1 MTRCVDHSVWVN
13 GEKLQWSEVGLWT
26 HTHRGDLRRLRHW
39 KDVRDVELAALE
51 DGTVWNHRVVKLERD
66 AGREQAAATLRAG
79 AGVSYLDDR
88 AARGKRPAMPVGIDG
103 EFLTH
108 VDVIGDLHG
117 CRFTL
122 RELATSLG
130 YDEQWRHSEGR
141 RLVLLGDFA
150 DKNLVPQHNAET
162 VRLVCSLLAT
172 GRAVAVMGNH
182 DRKLLRSVRAV
193 REAVTALERHAKNPK
208 FREQPKLS
216 ESVYQALRN
225 DGVTSEEAVRHG
237 LRAAAAWMRANSP
250 RSGIDLTLRD
260 IAEARDAESLCQMV
274 QEVYGTLEHQ
284 LLLDGGTVIAVHA
297 AARRDLVGAKTRK
310 AREYSMFG
318 DLAPGDGVL
327 PERRDWTAKWDDE
340 RVVVYG
346 HEIQS
351 DGVRVS
357 GVRQNAFGLDTGA
370 YEAGA
375 VDGFRGL
382 SALRWPEQQVV
393 GVVTSPGDVLRGEE
407 LARRFRDAVVQA
419 STRSVVTKTTDHS
432 VREALCRPEV
442 RALADTLEDRGVAA
456 WVRRSSFSQEELE
469 VLVCASDAVVAGVV
483 ADVAADAVAGGIA
496 GVAAAPSSAKLR
508 VTALGECSVI
518 EDAWLGE
525 VVNVERSAVSL
536 WGDEVGGAE
545 NEVRVIGDARIA
557 LRNDP
562 TLAVRLLE
570 SSAVAGIP
578 LSKEVVFHLRTMA
591 PGLGVGPETVAELA
605 VGLAEPARRRLVR
618 LANLLGITAPA
629 E

>member
-1 MTRCVDHSVWVN
+1 MARCVDNSVRVN
-13 GEKLQWSEVGLWT
+13 GEKYRWSEIGLWT
-26 HTHRGDLRRLRHW
+26 RTHRGELKRLRHW

-51 DGTVWNHRVVKLERD
+51 DGTVWNHRVVRVAKET
-66 AGREQAAATLRAG
+66 AGAHAAELLRAG
-79 AGVSYLDDR
+79 SGVSYLDDR
-88 AARGKRPAMPVGIDG
+88 AARGKRPAMPVGING

-130 YDEQWRHSEGR
+130 YDEQWRHRDGR

-162 VRLVCSLLAT
+162 VRLVCTLLAT

-182 DRKLLRSVRAV
+182 DRKLLRSVKAV
-193 REAVTALERHAKNPK
+193 REAVVALERHVKSPK

-216 ESVYQALRN
+216 EAVYQALRN
-225 DGVTSEEAVRHG
+225 DGVTSGDAVRHG

-260 IAEARDAESLCQMV
+260 IAEARDAEALCQMV
-274 QEVYGTLEHQ
+274 QEVYGRLEHQ

-318 DLAPGDGVL
+318 ELEANGAGAPL
-327 PERRDWTAKWDDE
+327 RRDWTARWDDD

-346 HEIQS
+346 HEIQR

-357 GVRQNAFGLDTGA
+357 GARQNAFGLDTGA

-375 VDGFRGL
+375 AEGFRGL
-382 SALRWPEQQVV
+382 SALRWPEKEVV
-393 GVVTSPGDVLRGEE
+393 GAPTSASDVLQGEA
-407 LARRFRDAVVQA
+407 LARRFRESVVQA
-419 STRSVVTKTTDHS
+419 STRSELTKTDDHS
-432 VREALCRPEV
+432 VCAVLARPDL
-442 RALADTLEDRGVAA
+442 RMLADELEDIGVAG
-456 WVRRSSFSQEELE
+456 WVRRSEFSQQGSRLE
-469 VLVCASDAVVAGVV
+469 VLVCASEDVVAELMTRLESPNV
-483 ADVAADAVAGGIA
+483 
-496 GVAAAPSSAKLR
+496 R
-508 VTALGECSVI
+508 VTALGSCSTI

-525 VVNVERSAVSL
+525 VVNVDRAAVSL
-536 WGDEVGGAE
+536 WGDVVGGDE
-545 NEVRVIGDARIA
+545 REIRVVGDPRVA
-557 LRNDP
+557 LRSDP
-562 TLAVRLLE
+562 GAARRLLE
-570 SSAVAGIP
+570 RSATSGMP
-578 LSKEVVFHLRTMA
+578 LSKELVFHLRTMA
-591 PGLGVGPETVAELA
+591 PGLGLDTDALA
-605 VGLAEPARRRLVR
+605 GLAQGMDEPASRRLAK
-618 LANLLGITAPA
+618 LAALLGLTRAA
-629 E
+629 G

>member
-1 MTRCVDHSVWVN
+1 
-13 GEKLQWSEVGLWT
+13 
-26 HTHRGDLRRLRHW
+26 
-39 KDVRDVELAALE
+39 VRDVELAALE
-51 DGTVWNHRVVKLERD
+51 DGTMWNHRVVKLERG
-66 AGREQAAATLRAG
+66 AGGEQVAATLRAG

-88 AARGKRPAMPVGIDG
+88 AARGKRPAMPVGING

-117 CRFTL
+117 CRLTL

-130 YDEQWRHSEGR
+130 YDEQWRHREGR

-162 VRLVCSLLAT
+162 VRLVCALLAT

-193 REAVTALERHAKNPK
+193 REAVTARERHVKNPT

-216 ESVYQALRN
+216 ESVYQALRD

-260 IAEARDAESLCQMV
+260 IAEARDAEALCQMV

-346 HEIQS
+346 HEIQR

-357 GVRQNAFGLDTGA
+357 GARQNAFGLDTGA

-375 VDGFRGL
+375 TDGFRGL
-382 SALRWPEQQVV
+382 SALRWPEQEVV
-393 GVVTSPGDVLRGEE
+393 GVVTSPGDVMHGEA
-407 LARRFRDAVVQA
+407 LARRFREAVVQA

-432 VREALCRPEV
+432 VREALCRAEV
-442 RALADTLEDRGVAA
+442 RALADKLEDRGIAA
-456 WVRRSSFSQEELE
+456 WVRKSSFSQDELE
-469 VLVCASDAVVAGVV
+469 VLVCASDAVVADVV
-483 ADVAADAVAGGIA
+483 ADDAA
-496 GVAAAPSSAKLR
+496 GVTSEGSSTKLR

-525 VVNVERSAVSL
+525 VVNVARSAVSL

-545 NEVRVIGDARIA
+545 NEVRVVGDARIA

-570 SSAVAGIP
+570 SSAVGGLP
-578 LSKEVVFHLRTMA
+578 LAKEVLFHLRTMA
-591 PGLGVGPETVAELA
+591 PGLGLRPETVTELS
-605 VGLAEPARRRLVR
+605 VGLDEPARRRLAR
-618 LANLLGITAPA
+618 LAKLIGIAAPA

>member
-1 MTRCVDHSVWVN
+1 MTRCVDNSVWVN
-13 GEKLQWSEVGLWT
+13 GEKLRWSEIGLWT
-26 HTHRGDLRRLRHW
+26 HTHRGELKRLRHW

-51 DGTVWNHRVVKLERD
+51 DGTVWNHRVVSLSKETS
-66 AGREQAAATLRAG
+66 GVQAAELLLSG

-88 AARGKRPAMPVGIDG
+88 GARGKRPAMPVGIDG
-103 EFLTH
+103 GFLTH

-130 YDEQWRHSEGR
+130 YDEQWRHLEGR

-162 VRLVCSLLAT
+162 VRLVCTLLAT

-193 REAVTALERHAKNPK
+193 REAVVALERHVKSPK

-216 ESVYQALRN
+216 EAVYQALRN
-225 DGVTSEEAVRHG
+225 DGVTSDDAVRHG

-260 IAEARDAESLCQMV
+260 LAEARDAEALCQMV
-274 QEVYGTLEHQ
+274 QEVYGSLEHQ

-318 DLAPGDGVL
+318 ELETSDPHGAAQ
-327 PERRDWTAKWDDE
+327 RRDWTAKWDDD

-346 HEIQS
+346 HEIQR
-351 DGVRVS
+351 DGVRIS
-357 GVRQNAFGLDTGA
+357 GARQNAFGLDTGA

-375 VDGFRGL
+375 AEGFRGL
-382 SALRWPEQQVV
+382 SALRWPEQEVV
-393 GVVTSPGDVLRGEE
+393 GAPTSAADVLQGDA
-407 LARRFRDAVVQA
+407 LARRFREAVVQA
-419 STRSVVTKTTDHS
+419 STRSVLAKTEDHA
-432 VREALCRPEV
+432 VREVLCRPDV
-442 RALADTLEDRGVAA
+442 RMLAEELEDRGIAG
-456 WVRRSSFSQEELE
+456 WVRKSELSQRGDGLE
-469 VLVCASDAVVAGVV
+469 VLVCASEDVV
-483 ADVAADAVAGGIA
+483 ADVVSRLD
-496 GVAAAPSSAKLR
+496 SSTVR
-508 VTALGECSVI
+508 VTALGACSTI

-525 VVNVERSAVSL
+525 VVNVDRSAVSL
-536 WGDEVGGAE
+536 WGDVVGGE
-545 NEVRVIGDARIA
+545 DREIRVVGDPRVA
-557 LRNDP
+557 LRSDP
-562 TLAVRLLE
+562 GAALRLLE
-570 SSAVAGIP
+570 RSAVSGMP

-591 PGLGVGPETVAELA
+591 PMLGVDAEA
-605 VGLAEPARRRLVR
+605 VSGLAQGLDEPAKRRLAK
-618 LANLLGITAPA
+618 LTALLGLARTA